1 MSNFSQLK
9 PGDRIGYSRSSYSA
23 DARVATVAKVTKTL
37 IFLAEEPHRK
47 FRRATGRESPA
58 NSFGGALISL
68 ETVARVRER
77 QPMKRRAN
85 ELEDRVKAV
94 LNEVLYGRYRT
105 VEKLEAIQPLLDQI
119 EAIVSAKEDV

>member
-1 MSNFSQLK
+1 M
-9 PGDRIGYSRSSYSA
+9 
-23 DARVATVAKVTKTL
+23 TKTL

>member
-23 DARVATVAKVTKTL
+23 DARVATVARVTKTL
-37 IFLAEEPHRK
+37 IFLAEEPRRK
-47 FRRATGRESPA
+47 FRRDTGRESPA
-58 NSFGGALISL
+58 NSFGGALVSL
-68 ETVARVRER
+68 AAV
-77 QPMKRRAN
+77 KD

-105 VEKLEAIQPLLDQI
+105 VEKLAAIQPLLDQI
-119 EAIVSAKEDV
+119 EAIVLAKEDV